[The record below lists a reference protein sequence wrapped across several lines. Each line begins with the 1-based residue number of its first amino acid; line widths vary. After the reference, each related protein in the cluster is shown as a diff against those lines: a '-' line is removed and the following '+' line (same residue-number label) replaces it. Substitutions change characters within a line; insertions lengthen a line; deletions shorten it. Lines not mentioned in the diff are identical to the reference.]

1 MAYAPLT
8 KIPQQFFDNL
18 GNPLVSGTLYAYLAG
33 TSTPTN
39 MFSDNAGT
47 VAGTSVVL
55 DSRGEP
61 TTFKLIWIDSTK
73 NYKFVLKD
81 STGTTIWTIDNID
94 GGVAAADVD
103 IVDAGGYYTATTVE
117 GALQEAATGLYYK
130 QGSTGSVATTVQT
143 KLRETV
149 SVKDFGAVGN
159 GVTDDTAAIQAAIDA
174 GKNLFFPAGTY
185 IVSSTITATSYN
197 NATVSGNATIKAK
210 DASDFSYLIDFTGTT
225 NVSIVGMTFDA
236 NKSARGSAVNILST
250 IKVNTTTNCLLLDC
264 IFQNSLG
271 TASSSVA
278 VSASGGCVGLKVIGC
293 SFLDC
298 GTSAVSKPSDGIFIR
313 GDYCIVEGCYAK
325 NVTDTAFVLEGC
337 NYSQVSNC
345 VIESSTGFAAI
356 TNDTAADCFGNMI
369 NGITGSS
376 DYVGSLG
383 GAIAIGCF
391 AAGNIRESTVSN
403 VSFRGLSGAGGLG
416 PVIQVRTTSTG
427 KVIGLSIND
436 VSIDYGA
443 ATGAVAQGI
452 YCSDSD
458 DVQINNAYIKLQT
471 GIGASGIRFDGACSN
486 GIVNGGL
493 IDGATIGVSVLNTST
508 AMIRNAVFKNQTD
521 YGISADNSSVVIE
534 SENRFTA
541 FGSAAVNKGASAT
554 LKSQFWQSWTP
565 TYSTDVGN
573 AATSFTGTPTTTLAK
588 ISRNG
593 NVVTV
598 TISYSA
604 TLKAITPVY
613 VALTLPIGASP
624 ANSTTYSPANIL
636 NDVTYE
642 TGVVRALSGSDQLLF
657 YRANL
662 ATYSPNASV
671 IGQVSFTFEAAN

>member
-1 MAYAPLT
+1 MAYTAHFPISSFL
-8 KIPQQFFDNL
+8 DVD
-18 GNPLVSGTLYAYLAG
+18 GNPLENGYVYIGVAGLDPVANPISVYWDAAATQLAVQPIRTIG
-33 TSTPTN
+33 GYPS
-39 MFSDNAGT
+39 NAGVRSRLYVNATDYSIKVTNINGTDT
-47 VAGTSVVL
+47 V
-55 DSRGEP
+55 P
-61 TTFKLIWIDSTK
+61 
-73 NYKFVLKD
+73 
-81 STGTTIWTIDNID
+81 
-94 GGVAAADVD
+94 VALYNAEDAYAAD
-103 IVDAGGYYTATTVE
+103 IIFLQAGAGAVPRTVE
-117 GALQEAATGLYYK
+117 
-130 QGSTGSVATTVQT
+130 S
-143 KLRETV
+143 KLRDVV
-149 SVKDFGAVGN
+149 SVKDFGAVGD
-159 GVTDDTAAIQAAIDA
+159 GVTDDTAALQLAFNT
-174 GKNLFFPAGTY
+174 GKSLFFPAGTY

-197 NATVSGNATIKAK
+197 NATVSGNATVKAK

-225 NVSIVGMTFDA
+225 NASIIGMTFDA

-278 VSASGGCVGLKVIGC
+278 VSASGGCVGLRVIGC

-298 GTSAVSKPSDGIFIR
+298 GTSALSKPSDGIFIR
-313 GDYCIVEGCYAK
+313 GDYCVVEGCYAK

-345 VIESSTGFAAI
+345 VVESSTGFAAI
-356 TNDTAADCFGNMI
+356 TNDTVSDCVGNI
-369 NGITGSS
+369 ISGITGSC
-376 DYVGSLG
+376 DYVGSTG
-383 GAIAIGCF
+383 GVIAIGCF
-391 AAGNIRESTVSN
+391 AAGNIRESSVSN
-403 VSFRGLSGAGGLG
+403 ISFRGLSGAGGLG
-416 PVIQVRTTSTG
+416 PVIQARTTSTG
-427 KVIGLSIND
+427 RVVGLSIND

-443 ATGAVAQGI
+443 ATGAVAQGV

-471 GIGASGIRFDGACSN
+471 GVGASGIRFDGACSN

-493 IDGATIGVSVLNTST
+493 IDGATIGVYVLNTST
-508 AMIRNAVFKNQTD
+508 AIIRNAVFKNQTD
-521 YGISADNSSVVIE
+521 YGISADNSSVIIE

-565 TYSTDVGN
+565 TYSTDIGN

-588 ISRNG
+588 ISRSG

-598 TISYSA
+598 IINYSG
-604 TLKAITPVY
+604 TLKAITPLY
-613 VALTLPIGASP
+613 VALTLPIGVSP
-624 ANSTTYSPANIL
+624 INSTTYSPANIL

-642 TGVVRALSGSDQLLF
+642 TGVVRTLTGSDQLLF

-671 IGQVSFTFEAAN
+671 IGQVSFTFEATN